1 MEDKKPCDDIF
12 DGLAELLIK
21 NGEITDNCYRRDR
34 HFGRGVFNVYTRET
48 WSINYGGYV
57 YLLDADDGVVNSIR
71 RVRVED
77 EESED
82 E

>member
-1 MEDKKPCDDIF
+1 MEDQKKPCDDIF

-21 NGEITDNCYRRDR
+21 NGEIENNCYRRDR
-34 HFGRGVFNVYTRET
+34 NTAGGHFNIHTRET
-48 WSINYGGYV
+48 WAINYGGNMYF
-57 YLLDADDGVVNSIR
+57 LAANDGVVNSIK
-71 RVRVED
+71 RVMAI